1 MNFNIYNKV
10 IFIDNFQFLSSSLDS
25 LIKNLGKNDFKYLTQ
40 EFDSK
45 VLDLVKQEVFYPY
58 EYLSDF
64 EKFKEKLSSKE
75 KLHSFL
81 IGEIICDKDYKHTV
95 KVWNAFEMK
104 RMKYYDDLYLKCD
117 VLLPSD
123 IFEKCGNNSWANYGL
138 WFIIWVHQLS
148 VGM

>member
-25 LIKNLGKNDFKYLTQ
+25 LIKNLGKNDFKYLAQ

-81 IGEIICDKDYKHTV
+81 ICKIICDKDYKHTV
-95 KVWNAFEMK
+95 KV
-104 RMKYYDDLYLKCD
+104 
-117 VLLPSD
+117 
-123 IFEKCGNNSWANYGL
+123 
-138 WFIIWVHQLS
+138 
-148 VGM
+148 